1 MTETPLAIRR
11 RIHAHLANIGHSH
24 EGWAETAAHLTEEYH
39 AELAATV
46 IENEHPTEDEH
57 QAALTA
63 AITRYEE
70 SLTDV
75 S

>member
-11 RIHAHLANIGHSH
+11 RIHAHLANIGHPH
-24 EGWAETAAHLTEEYH
+24 EAWAETAAHLAGEYR
-39 AELAATV
+39 AEIASGEHLHIRDAA
-46 IENEHPTEDEH
+46 ERHN
-57 QAALTA
+57 AALTA